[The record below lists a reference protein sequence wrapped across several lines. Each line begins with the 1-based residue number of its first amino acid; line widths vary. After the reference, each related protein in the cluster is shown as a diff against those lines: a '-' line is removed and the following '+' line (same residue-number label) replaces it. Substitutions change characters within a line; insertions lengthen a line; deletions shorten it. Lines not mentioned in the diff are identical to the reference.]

1 MSKQALLII
10 DVQNC
15 MFDPPEPVYDAD
27 QLLNRLQGLIARA
40 RAAQTPVIYVQ
51 HCGPEGAPH
60 APGAPGWQ
68 IHPAITPQSGEL
80 IVQKRMPD
88 SFYETTLKAEL
99 DARGIGQLIMAGI
112 QTEYCVDTT
121 CRRAASEGYAVTLVQ
136 DAHSTWS
143 KEDLTAAQII
153 AHHNWVLGDWFAKLV
168 SAEDVQF

>member
-15 MFDPPEPVYDAD
+15 MFEPTEPVHNAD
-27 QLLNRLQGLIARA
+27 QLLMRLRHLIAQA

-51 HCGPEGAPH
+51 HCGPAGAPH
-60 APGAPGWQ
+60 EPGAPGWQ
-68 IHPAITPQSGEL
+68 IHPAIAPQAGEL

-99 DARGIGQLIMAGI
+99 NARDIKQLIMVGI

-121 CRRAASEGYAVTLVQ
+121 CRRAASEGYEVTLVR

-143 KEDLTAAQII
+143 KEDLTAEQII

-168 SAEDVQF
+168 STADVQF